1 MKKIKQFQ
9 KEHGLLDDGII
20 GKNTITKLKEVLK
33 IESNIHL
40 AHFLAQ
46 CDHESGGFSVDEENL
61 NYSADRLII
70 IFKKY
75 FEHREQALKYERNPE
90 KIGSRV
96 YANRMGNGPEITKE
110 GYLYRGR
117 GAIQLTGRN
126 NYKAFAKYIGDP
138 MVEFDPAQVAKKYF
152 FESAIFFFEKNK
164 LFDICKD
171 IKESTIRLLTKR
183 INGGY
188 NGIEHRIELTKK
200 YYKLLNK

>member
-1 MKKIKQFQ
+1 MKKIKEFQ
-9 KEHGLLDDGII
+9 KEHGLVDDGII
-20 GKNTITKLKEVLK
+20 GRNTIKKLKEVLK
-33 IESNIHL
+33 IESNVHL

-46 CDHESGGFSVDEENL
+46 CDHESGGFRVDSENL
-61 NYSADRLII
+61 NYSADGLMRV
-70 IFKKY
+70 FRKY
-75 FEHREQALKYERNPE
+75 FEDKEHALQYERNPE

-126 NYKAFAKYIGDP
+126 NYRAFAEYIGDP
-138 MVEFDPAQVAKKYF
+138 MIEFDPAQVAKKYF

-164 LFDICKD
+164 LFDICNNVGETT
-171 IKESTIRLLTKR
+171 IKKLTRR

-188 NGIEHRIELTKK
+188 NGLSHRIELTKK